1 MYLADA
7 YSDTLIYLNVFC
19 FCLFVFWQF
28 KERSDESCRNKF
40 IMLIWPRNLDHKIK
54 ETLSFSDIYSSTYEC
69 PYFELNISL
78 SFANALARGYPRLIQ
93 SRNASQQ
100 KILKTVLFLCLRN
113 SIIFVSPFGRDR
125 RLRYAKTNAILHQG
139 PAVCVQTMRSR
150 STILICSLF
159 RLVSRSL
166 LCQRLQNL
174 HKLQSLSRLRRK
186 LFNIRGK
193 YTFCSRYKLLELYA
207 SAI

>member
-1 MYLADA
+1 MRMNWMNEWRISFMCRSMYLADA

-28 KERSDESCRNKF
+28 KERSDESCPNKF

-54 ETLSFSDIYSSTYEC
+54 ETLSFSDIYSSTYGC

-100 KILKTVLFLCLRN
+100 KILYYFCVLETVLFLCLLLAGIVGSDTLKRTQFCIKAPLCVFRPWEVDLR
-113 SIIFVSPFGRDR
+113 SSFPACFVW
-125 RLRYAKTNAILHQG
+125 
-139 PAVCVQTMRSR
+139 
-150 STILICSLF
+150 
-159 RLVSRSL
+159 
-166 LCQRLQNL
+166 
-174 HKLQSLSRLRRK
+174 
-186 LFNIRGK
+186 
-193 YTFCSRYKLLELYA
+193 
-207 SAI
+207 

>member
-1 MYLADA
+1 M
-7 YSDTLIYLNVFC
+7 
-19 FCLFVFWQF
+19 
-28 KERSDESCRNKF
+28 
-40 IMLIWPRNLDHKIK
+40 DHKIK
-54 ETLSFSDIYSSTYEC
+54 ETLSFSDIYSRTCEC

-159 RLVSRSL
+159 RLVSRLL

-193 YTFCSRYKLLELYA
+193 YTFCSRYELLKLNA